1 MNHNR
6 LIESVKHHEGYRQ
19 EPYKDT
25 LGKWTVGYGTLI
37 DDEIRREYCNP
48 DKHQEWLDNS
58 IDRAIDDARNYASN
72 KWEELTDAQR
82 EVLCE
87 MAYQLGGAGLNGF
100 IKLRQAIE
108 DDDPV
113 AVADNM
119 RDSKWWQQTEN
130 LVEDAIKKWGSE

>member
-37 DDEIRREYCNP
+37 DDEIRLQFCNP
-48 DKHQEWLDNS
+48 DKHQEWLDTRL
-58 IDRAIDDARNYASN
+58 DKAIKDATNYASN
-72 KWEELTDAQR
+72 KWDELTDAQR

-87 MAYQLGGAGLNGF
+87 MAYQLGGGGLNAF
-100 IKLRQAIE
+100 IGVRQAIE

-113 AVADNM
+113 AVALEM
-119 RDSKWWQQTEN
+119 KDSNWFKQTPN
-130 LVEDAIKKWGSE
+130 RVEDAIKKWGSE

>member
-72 KWEELTDAQR
+72 KWEGLTDAQR

-87 MAYQLGGAGLNGF
+87 MAYPLGGAGLNGF

-119 RDSKWWQQTEN
+119 RDSKWWEQTQN
-130 LVEDAIKKWGSE
+130 RVEDAIKKWGSE